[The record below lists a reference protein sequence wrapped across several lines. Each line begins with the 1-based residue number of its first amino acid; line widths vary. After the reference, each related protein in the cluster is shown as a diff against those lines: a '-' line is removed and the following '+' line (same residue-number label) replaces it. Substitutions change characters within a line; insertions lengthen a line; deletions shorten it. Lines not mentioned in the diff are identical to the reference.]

1 MIYFILALLPLLI
14 VLAGIVYLKQSGAR
28 MALVGWLSAILLACT
43 VFRTPLEVAMGATL
57 FGIIKAFGI
66 SIAVVVTMLMIF
78 LMKEAGALATIADAI
93 KRVAHTREEQALFI
107 GMGFGSFVTSLGA
120 VTPALFPP
128 LLMAIGFTPFAAVS
142 VAVLGYDPLTSF
154 ALLSIPIT
162 IPANASAGML
172 GSAAAFTAEELAFTL
187 FHIKLTSTKVPRS

>member
-93 KRVAHTREEQALFI
+93 KRVAHTREE
-107 GMGFGSFVTSLGA
+107 
-120 VTPALFPP
+120 
-128 LLMAIGFTPFAAVS
+128 
-142 VAVLGYDPLTSF
+142 
-154 ALLSIPIT
+154 
-162 IPANASAGML
+162 
-172 GSAAAFTAEELAFTL
+172 
-187 FHIKLTSTKVPRS
+187 